1 METKQKYDLAF
12 SVGQACACSLTLR
25 TAHLQFASF
34 PFDWI
39 ADATLASRI
48 DLLIRRFDHWLEKE
62 DFIYRGRNPVNG
74 LGNFFNRRTGL
85 THLHD
90 FADGPIEQSHAQV
103 VAKYARREKRLFDL
117 IKRSRRVLLVYI
129 DSAKTGIERWPNL
142 DEIVTA
148 RADMSKAFPGVTF
161 DFVHLA
167 IDKDKPF
174 DRRVVTCPAEGLTEI
189 RFDYRHDISDVDHR
203 LAAHAL
209 LSLGIA
215 VRDYRTSQERKA
227 HKLKRQMEKYGAK
240 TRWDL
245 FWAKLRANG
254 VQIFRPF
261 RRTAASPMK

>member
-103 VAKYARREKRLFDL
+103 VAKYARRKKRLFDL
-117 IKRSRRVLLVYI
+117 IERSRRVLMVYI
-129 DSAKTGIERWPNL
+129 DSTKAGNERKPKL
-142 DEIVTA
+142 DEIVAA
-148 RADMSKAFPGVTF
+148 RAGMSKAFPGVTF
-161 DFVHLA
+161 DFVHFAL
-167 IDKDKPF
+167 DKDRPF
-174 DRRVVTCPAEGLTEI
+174 DRRVATCPTEGLTEM
-189 RFDYRHDISDVDHR
+189 RFDYHSDISDVDYR

-209 LSLGIA
+209 LSLGIT
-215 VRDYRTSQERKA
+215 VSDYRTDEERKA

-240 TRWDL
+240 TQWGL
-245 FWAKLRANG
+245 LWAKLRAKC
-254 VQIFRPF
+254 VQTFRPF
-261 RRTAASPMK
+261 CRATTNPGK